1 MKFKFKITGDV
12 VNDYLLMTIGVLFYT
27 IGWGAFM
34 LPYQITVGGVA
45 GISNIVYFVTGIPI
59 DVTYFL
65 INAALMMVALKLL
78 GWRFMVK
85 TIYCIIAITLMLR
98 VIQVLLKQPD
108 GSLLQL
114 MGPQESFMACIIGS
128 SVCGIGLGFIFMQHG
143 STGGTDILAAIVNKY
158 RDVSLGRV
166 LTICDIVIVSSCYF
180 IFYDWRL
187 VVFGF
192 CTLFVMYYVMDY
204 FMDRQRHSV
213 QFFIIT
219 KRYIEISHA
228 INEEVHRGCTLLSA
242 EGSYTHEGSKV
253 VMCIARKFESNRI
266 FDIINEIDPQA
277 FVSQSR
283 VVGVF
288 GKGFSA
294 IQRKKA
300 KSRSNDAA
308 RNPQNA

>member
-1 MKFKFKITGDV
+1 MKMDV
-12 VNDYLLMTIGVLFYT
+12 KLRISSDDLKDYLLMTIGVLFYT

-45 GISNIVYFVTGIPI
+45 GVSNIVYFVSKIPV

-65 INAALMMVALKLL
+65 INATLMVVALKVL

-85 TIYCIIAITLMLR
+85 TIYCILTITFMLR
-98 VIQVLLKQPD
+98 VVQLLLKQPD
-108 GSLLQL
+108 GSLMQL
-114 MGPQESFMACIIGS
+114 MGPHESFMSCIIGS
-128 SVCGIGLGFIFMQHG
+128 ALCGIGLGFIFMQNG

-166 LTICDIVIVSSCYF
+166 LTICDIIIVSSCYF

-219 KRYIEISHA
+219 KRYDEISHA
-228 INEEVHRGCTLLSA
+228 INEEVHRGCTLLQA
-242 EGSYTHEGSKV
+242 EGSYTHEGCKV

-266 FDIINEIDPQA
+266 FEIINEIDPNA

-294 IQRKKA
+294 ISGKKHRSRKQSSK
-300 KSRSNDAA
+300 
-308 RNPQNA
+308 QNQ